1 MTHRELALVDFI
13 NQYRSI
19 HRVSPSFAEMQEALG
34 LKSKSGISRY
44 LGRLVNKG
52 LMVRMPL
59 ADRNYRPPTIDLS
72 IVPTLDLRAELER
85 RNPNMRPNMQEIS

>member
-1 MTHRELALVDFI
+1 MTHHELALIDFI
-13 NQYRSI
+13 NDYRDR

-44 LGRLVNKG
+44 LGRLVDKG

-72 IVPTLDLRAELER
+72 VVPTLDLRAELER
-85 RNPNMRPNMQEIS
+85 RNPNMQEIS